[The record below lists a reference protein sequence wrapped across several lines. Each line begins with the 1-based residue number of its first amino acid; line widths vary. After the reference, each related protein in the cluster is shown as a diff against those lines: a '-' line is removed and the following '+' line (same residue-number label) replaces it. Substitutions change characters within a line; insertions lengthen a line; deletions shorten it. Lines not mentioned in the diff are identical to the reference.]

1 MNAFNDLTIY
11 SGISAV
17 VLIRYLIFAGIA
29 WLLAYVLFR
38 RKWFHRKIVQKLPSS
53 KDVRREMWHSLRT
66 VFLFSAVGLVTIW
79 AARRGWTQMYF
90 DIDAFPRWWFAV
102 SIILTIFLHDTWFYW
117 THRLMHHRR
126 LFRIFHRTHH
136 LSTNPTPWAA
146 FAFSPWEAIIQA
158 AIFPLA
164 VFLMP
169 IHPIAFGLFLM
180 WQMLFN
186 VIGHTG
192 YEYNSSR
199 LMRSPLRYLINTPT
213 NHAMHHESMRGNF
226 GLYFNFWDR
235 LMRTNHDDYEARFTE
250 VTTRPRPG
258 HDH

>member
-1 MNAFNDLTIY
+1 
-11 SGISAV
+11 
-17 VLIRYLIFAGIA
+17 
-29 WLLAYVLFR
+29 
-38 RKWFHRKIVQKLPSS
+38 
-53 KDVRREMWHSLRT
+53 
-66 VFLFSAVGLVTIW
+66 
-79 AARRGWTQMYF
+79 
-90 DIDAFPRWWFAV
+90 
-102 SIILTIFLHDTWFYW
+102 
-117 THRLMHHRR
+117 
-126 LFRIFHRTHH
+126 
-136 LSTNPTPWAA
+136 
-146 FAFSPWEAIIQA
+146 
-158 AIFPLA
+158 
-164 VFLMP
+164 MP